1 MVLALHFSV
10 GDVNAEGR
18 HSEQSKGFAN
28 IIAPYI
34 VSNNF
39 DGVEIRLASLAQV
52 KMLESK
58 LQEIGYEFKNGQMKK
73 IDGGKG

>member
-1 MVLALHFSV
+1 M

-28 IIAPYI
+28 IIAPHI

-39 DGVEIRLASLAQV
+39 DGVEIRQASLAQV
-52 KMLESK
+52 EILGSK
-58 LQEIGYEFKNGQMKK
+58 LREIGYEFKNGQIKK